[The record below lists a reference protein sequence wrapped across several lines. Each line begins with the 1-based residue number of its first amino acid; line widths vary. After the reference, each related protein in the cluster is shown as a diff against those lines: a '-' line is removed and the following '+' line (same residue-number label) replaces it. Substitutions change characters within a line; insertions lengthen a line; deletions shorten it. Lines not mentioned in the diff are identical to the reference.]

1 MDLVDALQFL
11 APRRNG
17 VLATQR
23 RNGRPQLSNITYHL
37 GGDGLVRISI
47 TATRAK
53 YHNLVRD
60 PRASLHVA
68 ADDFWSYVVVDGDVE
83 LAPVAAD
90 PNDPTVDELVA
101 YYRELAGEHPNW
113 DEYRLAMV
121 NDRRTLVRLT
131 PTHVYGMVPQ
141 PG

>member
-17 VLATQR
+17 VL
-23 RNGRPQLSNITYHL
+23 QLSNITYHL

-113 DEYRLAMV
+113 DEYRLTMV
-121 NDRRTLVRLT
+121 NDGRTVVRLT
-131 PTHVYGMVPQ
+131 PTHVYGMLPR
-141 PG
+141 PS

>member
-23 RNGRPQLSNITYHL
+23 RDGRPQLSNITYHL

-90 PNDPTVDELVA
+90 PNDATVDELVA

-121 NDRRTLVRLT
+121 NDRRTMVRLT
-131 PTHVYGMVPQ
+131 PTHVYGMLPQ
-141 PG
+141 PS

>member
-23 RNGRPQLSNITYHL
+23 RDGRPQLSNITYHL

-113 DEYRLAMV
+113 DEYRLTMV
-121 NDRRTLVRLT
+121 NDGRTVVRLT
-131 PTHVYGMVPQ
+131 PTHVYGMLPR
-141 PG
+141 PS

>member
-23 RNGRPQLSNITYHL
+23 RDGRPQLSNITYHL
-37 GGDGLVRISI
+37 GGDGPVRISI

-113 DEYRLAMV
+113 DEYRLTMV

-131 PTHVYGMVPQ
+131 PTHVYGMLPR
-141 PG
+141 PS

>member
-23 RNGRPQLSNITYHL
+23 RDGRPQLSNITYHL

-113 DEYRLAMV
+113 DEYRLTMV

-131 PTHVYGMVPQ
+131 PTHVYGMLPR
-141 PG
+141 PS

>member
-23 RNGRPQLSNITYHL
+23 RDGRPQLSNITYHL

-121 NDRRTLVRLT
+121 NDRRTMVRLT
-131 PTHVYGMVPQ
+131 PTHVYGMLPR
-141 PG
+141 PN